1 MRGKAKKAEN
11 HPVPAPSILCTCTV
25 ATVIL
30 VYIYIYIYLRSNATY
45 HSCVPLKIDMVLKI
59 IIEFMIDHYVWVLIQ
74 M

>member
-30 VYIYIYIYLRSNATY
+30 VYIYIYLRSNATY